1 MTARTILLRLY
12 PWIGKAV
19 HSRWRVRRGVY
30 QQEAQDILL
39 AFTRVNGH
47 VPNTLAL
54 RLQGF
59 LGRLHGE
66 WFPKDWRPHP
76 TYTEV
81 VGDFLWWLDLAESW
95 GTTPTKRAAP
105 KPRSKRRREPLAE
118 QPPRLL
124 HMLSLPKGVTQRE
137 FITTWRRFLKANHPD
152 LNPDQTTEERAR
164 FKDAV
169 SLWRR

>member
-59 LGRLHGE
+59 LARLHGE

-95 GTTPTKRAAP
+95 ARPPPSVLRRNPARSGAASPSPSSRLACSACCPSRKRS
-105 KPRSKRRREPLAE
+105 RSASSSRRGGG
-118 QPPRLL
+118 
-124 HMLSLPKGVTQRE
+124 SSK
-137 FITTWRRFLKANHPD
+137 
-152 LNPDQTTEERAR
+152 QTTRT
-164 FKDAV
+164 
-169 SLWRR
+169 